1 MPQLDLYSI
10 LNQFF
15 WGSFFF
21 VIFYYLITF
30 FFIPT
35 FFTSLYARKA
45 FSDSR
50 AHEIS
55 CLVSVVFLA
64 HVLITSFF
72 DSLFDDFSSFFD
84 YLIYSRVV
92 TSSVYD
98 AAFTLEFQKAYEM
111 DSFENSSSN

>member
-21 VIFYYLITF
+21 VLFYYCITF

-45 FSDSR
+45 FTESR
-50 AHEIS
+50 TQETFHLAG
-55 CLVSVVFLA
+55 VVFFSHIIL
-64 HVLITSFF
+64 TSTAS
-72 DSLFDDFSSFFD
+72 SLFDSFGSFLD
-84 YLIYSRVV
+84 YVIYSKVV
-92 TSSVYD
+92 SSSVYGASFD
-98 AAFTLEFQKAYEM
+98 LEFQKLYDE
-111 DSFENSSSN
+111 ENS